1 MSSTSDRKSP
11 RPRTP
16 LPEWLKVKWGKKRL
30 SQETRSTLRDAGLN
44 TVCQS
49 AMCPNIGECF
59 GAGMATFLL
68 MGDRCTRDCRF
79 CAVSHGQPAE
89 LDQDEPRRI
98 AEAADRMGLR
108 YVVLTSVTR
117 DDLPDGGAS
126 HVARAI
132 RAIKTRQP
140 GTRVE
145 VLIPD
150 FQGDAHSLE
159 TVLQAR
165 PDVLNHNIETVR
177 RLQSQIRPQAS
188 YEVSMA
194 VLARAGRLAPDVPT
208 KSGLMVGL
216 GETDDEVA
224 DALRDLAGAGVRI
237 VTIGQYLQPSPQHLP
252 VQRYVHPDTFARYE
266 GAGEALG
273 LSEVI
278 AGPFIRSSYHA
289 EGAAA
294 RIGLY

>member
-1 MSSTSDRKSP
+1 MSSTSDRRLP
-11 RPRTP
+11 RPRAP

-30 SQETRSTLRDAGLN
+30 SEETRRTLRDAGLN

-59 GAGMATFLL
+59 GAGTATFLL

-79 CAVSHGQPAE
+79 CAVPHGQPAA
-89 LDQDEPRRI
+89 LDHDEPRRI

-126 HVARAI
+126 HFARAI
-132 RAIKTRQP
+132 QAIKTRRP
-140 GTRVE
+140 GSRVE
-145 VLIPD
+145 VLVPD
-150 FQGDAHSLE
+150 FQGDARSLE
-159 TVLQAR
+159 SVLRGR

-188 YEVSMA
+188 YEVSTG
-194 VLARAGRLAPDVPT
+194 VLVQARQLAPDIPT

-216 GETDDEVA
+216 GETDDEVV
-224 DALRDLAGAGVRI
+224 DALRDLAEAGVRI
-237 VTIGQYLQPSPQHLP
+237 VTIGQYLQPSSKHLP
-252 VQRYVHPDTFARYE
+252 VQRYVHPDTFPHYE
-266 GAGEALG
+266 QAGRALG

-289 EGAAA
+289 ESAAA
-294 RIGLY
+294 SIGL